1 MPPALNAARAQERRT
16 LLGLSATTVRNGSDP
31 PVSKTANVPT
41 PRWENFTSAF
51 EELERLTRAWQ
62 LRQ

>member
-1 MPPALNAARAQERRT
+1 MPPVLNAARAQERRA
-16 LLGLSATTVRNGSDP
+16 LLGLATTTVRNGSDP
-31 PVSKTANVPT
+31 PVSKTAHVPA

-62 LRQ
+62 LRK